1 MYTLYRFFWFFLYSN
16 AKECKSQILPDSF
29 LWYNHYRNW
38 SDPALPAC
46 AGRGL
51 GWHEVLPARNL
62 CRNHCNIFVQ
72 LFFLSFTGTWKFY
85 DSSGISGC
93 FRHSEHR
100 IGSFIYCGT
109 PMGHPRCSICNS
121 HRTVCFRNRHHIV
134 CTSQMPGSAAV
145 KIDTFAY
152 LPVQDFGNAY
162 SIFIAQNY
170 GAGKKD
176 RILKGTK

>member
-1 MYTLYRFFWFFLYSN
+1 MT
-16 AKECKSQILPDSF
+16 
-29 LWYNHYRNW
+29 
-38 SDPALPAC
+38 DPALPAC

-134 CTSQMPGSAAV
+134 CTSQMPGSTAV
-145 KIDTFAY
+145 ITCGVQY
-152 LPVQDFGNAY
+152 LL
-162 SIFIAQNY
+162 SNY
-170 GAGKKD
+170 IGEIGIWMAIPIRWVLADAVGLIYMKF
-176 RILKGTK
+176 RGI